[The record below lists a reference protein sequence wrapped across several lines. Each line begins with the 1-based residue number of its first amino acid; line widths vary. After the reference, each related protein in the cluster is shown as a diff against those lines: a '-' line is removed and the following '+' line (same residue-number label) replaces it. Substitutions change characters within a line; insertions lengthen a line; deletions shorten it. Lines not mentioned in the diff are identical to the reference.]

1 MPLSARW
8 DFIGNFSTNPNN
20 LDGENYN
27 VLLFLKQ
34 IVLLQRKSVTVAFK
48 QFGGRKTTFKLE
60 VDGFSED
67 MQQMH
72 KIFT

>member
-1 MPLSARW
+1 MSARW
-8 DFIGNFSTNPNN
+8 DFIANFSTNPNH

-34 IVLLQRKSVTVAFK
+34 IVSLRRQVVRLAFK
-48 QFGGRKTTFKLE
+48 QFGGRKTTFELA